1 MSTAPDTPALHID
14 LNSDL
19 GESFGN
25 WTMGNDNAVLDL
37 VSSANIACGFHA
49 GDPKVLLD
57 TVKAAYERDV
67 RIGAH
72 IGYRD
77 LPGFGRRFINYDAE
91 ELLAET
97 VYQLGAIK
105 AAAAVVGAEVSYV
118 KPHGALY
125 NRMATDNY
133 QAEAVIGGIL
143 AVDPQLKL
151 MAMSGTPVVGE
162 ARAAGLE
169 VIEETFNPAARA
181 SPTTGV
187 PDIGE
192 ARAAGLEVI
201 EETFADRAYT
211 DEGRLVSRREPGAVH
226 EDIDTAVAQAVAI
239 ATGNSFTSINGNP
252 VQVAGQSI
260 CVHGDSRKALEM
272 VEAIIAALQKEG
284 IAIC

>member
-1 MSTAPDTPALHID
+1 MSTASETSALHID

-57 TVKAAYERDV
+57 TVKAAHERDV

-77 LPGFGRRFINYDAE
+77 LPGFGRRFIDYDAE

-97 VYQLGAIK
+97 IYQLGAIK
-105 AAAAVVGAEVSYV
+105 AAASVVGAEVSYV

-125 NRMATDNY
+125 NRMATDHY

-169 VIEETFNPAARA
+169 VIEETF
-181 SPTTGV
+181 
-187 PDIGE
+187 
-192 ARAAGLEVI
+192 
-201 EETFADRAYT
+201 ADRAYT
-211 DEGRLVSRREPGAVH
+211 DEGRLVPRKQPGAVH
-226 EDIDTAVAQAVAI
+226 DDVDTVVNQALAI
-239 ATGNSFTSINGNP
+239 ATGQPFASVNGTP
-252 VQVAGQSI
+252 VEVTGQSI

-272 VEAIIAALQKEG
+272 VQAIINALKQEG

>member
-1 MSTAPDTPALHID
+1 MRSAPDTPALHIG

-169 VIEETFNPAARA
+169 VIEETF
-181 SPTTGV
+181 
-187 PDIGE
+187 
-192 ARAAGLEVI
+192 
-201 EETFADRAYT
+201 ADRAYT